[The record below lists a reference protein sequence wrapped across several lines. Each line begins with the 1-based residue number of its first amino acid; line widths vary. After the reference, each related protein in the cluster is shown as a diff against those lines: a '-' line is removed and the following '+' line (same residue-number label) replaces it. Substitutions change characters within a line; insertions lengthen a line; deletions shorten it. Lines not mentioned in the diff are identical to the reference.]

1 MTHGRPAAETVRNVR
16 PGRANRTKG
25 ILMSKYEVKSGDTL
39 WKLAERF
46 YGDGRLHPVIAV
58 INDLSNPD
66 HIVVGQE
73 LEIP

>member
-1 MTHGRPAAETVRNVR
+1 
-16 PGRANRTKG
+16 
-25 ILMSKYEVKSGDTL
+25 MSKYEVKSGDTL